1 MSVSNRGWGI
11 NLSGS
16 SISIYG
22 GSAGWTQQG
31 SKIGTLTANE
41 CFAEGSAFGS
51 GSGWEGWGTP
61 IYFKNSSGAFV
72 QGAIG
77 STSGLQSFGE
87 YASNGTS
94 WNSVSTLK
102 RLVKYA
108 TNAYHNNGD
117 FCKALPANSYVW
129 LTSSCTRGQKNPNYI
144 AVTKIQPLGEAEFS
158 FKDNG
163 FVDLVNDKWIN
174 VGSILLRKA

>member
-16 SISIYG
+16 SINIYG

-31 SKIGTLTANE
+31 SKIGTLTTNE
-41 CFAEGSAFGS
+41 CFTEGSAFGA
-51 GSGWEGWGTP
+51 GWEGWGTP
-61 IYFKNSSGAFV
+61 IYFKNSSGTFV

-87 YASNGTS
+87 YASDGTS
-94 WNSVSTLK
+94 WSSVSTLK

-108 TNAYHNNGD
+108 TNAYYANGD

-129 LTSSCTRGQKNPNYI
+129 LTSSCTRGQTHPNYV
-144 AVTKIQPLGEAEFS
+144 AVTKIQPVGESELS
-158 FKDNG
+158 FQGNG
-163 FVDLVNDKWIN
+163 FVDLINGRWLN
-174 VGSILLRKA
+174 VGSILLRKS